1 MQNKIILIIGG
12 PGTGKTTTINALLA
26 KGYCCYPEISRQVTI
41 HAKEKGIDQLFVSN
55 PLLFSELLLNGRR
68 KQYDEAQLENAEFV
82 FLDRGIP
89 DVVAYLDFVNEAY
102 PEEFIKYCEC
112 ARYDKVFVFPPWESI
127 FVTDN
132 ERYESFDQASQIHQH
147 LVHTYNKFGYQLV
160 EVPHGTVNDRIS
172 FILENLKNPI

>member
-26 KGYCCYPEISRQVTI
+26 KGYCCYPEISRQVTLE
-41 HAKEKGIDQLFVSN
+41 AKEKGIDQLFVSN

-68 KQYDEAQLENAEFV
+68 KQYNEALLEGAEFV

-102 PEEFIKYCEC
+102 PDDFIKHCEST
-112 ARYDKVFVFPPWESI
+112 RYHKVFVFPPWQDI

-132 ERYESFDQASQIHQH
+132 ERYESFDQALQIHQH
-147 LVHTYNKFGYQLV
+147 LVHTYQKFGYKLI
-160 EVPHGTVNDRIS
+160 EVPQGTVDDRIS
-172 FILENLKNPI
+172 FILENLKNPF